1 MDLRR
6 ETFPEPPDPTRTA
19 AGEPTGPPCPASR
32 DRFLPGAL
40 VGERYRIVA
49 LLGRGGMGE
58 VYRAD
63 DLRLGQPVALKFLP
77 EPLERD
83 ARYLDRLLREVRTAR
98 QISHPNVCRV
108 HDVGETGGRRFLSM
122 EYVDGEDL
130 QSLLRRIGRP
140 SREKASDI
148 AAQIAAGLAAAH
160 GLGILHRDLKPA
172 NVMLDGR
179 GRVRIMDF
187 GLAALAADLSP
198 DETGAGTPAYMAPE
212 QIGGGEITLR
222 SDVYALGLVLYE
234 LFTGRPAFEGSSLEE
249 VRRRPVSGRPV
260 PPSRYVPGI
269 DPQAEQVILQC
280 LEPDPAA
287 RPASARAV
295 AATLP
300 GGDLLLAAVAAGETP
315 SPELVAAAG
324 PRGVL
329 APRTAGALVAAT
341 VAGLL
346 GVALLADASYLPN
359 RVAVVKSPEALAEH
373 ARAMLLR
380 LRHDEPARDAAWHIV
395 SNLSL
400 LRWVGSND
408 PSRGRWDAVAAP
420 GSPAM
425 LFDYRESPR
434 YLVPAGASGLVDA
447 RDPPPREGSVF
458 VGTDLRGRLLR
469 LRIVPPLAG
478 RDAGP
483 GPPADWSPLLELA
496 GLAPERLQSVAPTR
510 QPWLHVDERAAW
522 TGTLADLR
530 GLPVRIE
537 AGALRGAPIFFEV
550 QFPDDP
556 ALSVESEAGPLRGLG
571 FEDLLWLFFLIGIA
585 AVTATRLLH
594 NLRLGRSDRRGAF
607 RLAAAVFGLR
617 FGWWVLGGHH
627 VPEPYAE
634 IELLV
639 MAVARSLFPAAVL
652 WALYVALEPEVR
664 RYWPQALVGWSR
676 LLAGRVRDP
685 LVGRDVLAGTL
696 VGIPVIVCMSQLHY
710 LLPRWIGIPGPPPLP
725 YPGPLFYTPP
735 AEALLAGR
743 FTAAALPLALL
754 STLYGAF
761 AFVVLFVGLR
771 RLLRW
776 PWAASVAIVAIW
788 TLVSWTTTLSG
799 YSPVGLLLAAAGG
812 VCLLATLVRYGLLAM
827 LAAGFTVMVYNAYPI
842 TANPAAPFFGT
853 SLVALAFVAGAAF
866 FGAFTAA
873 GGGRAGAS
881 LHSR

>member
-6 ETFPEPPDPTRTA
+6 GTPPEPPDPTRTA
-19 AGEPTGPPCPASR
+19 AGERRGSPDQASR
-32 DRFLPGAL
+32 ERFLPGAL

-63 DLRLGQPVALKFLP
+63 DLRLSQPVALKFLP
-77 EPLERD
+77 EPLEHDTRS
-83 ARYLDRLLREVRTAR
+83 LDRLLQEVRTAR

-108 HDVGETGGRRFLSM
+108 HDVGEMGGRRFLSM

-130 QSLLRRIGRP
+130 RSLLRRIGRP

-148 AAQIAAGLAAAH
+148 AAQVAAGLAAAH
-160 GLGILHRDLKPA
+160 GMGILHRDLKPA
-172 NVMLDGR
+172 NIMLDGR

-198 DETGAGTPAYMAPE
+198 DDARAGTPAYMAPE
-212 QIGGGEITLR
+212 QISGGEITLR
-222 SDVYALGLVLYE
+222 SDVYSLGLVLYE
-234 LFTGRPAFEGSSLEE
+234 LFTGRPAFEGSSPTED
-249 VRRRPVSGRPV
+249 RRRPDSGRPV

-269 DPQAEQVILQC
+269 DPESEQVILQC

-295 AATLP
+295 ATSLP

-324 PRGVL
+324 SRGVL
-329 APRTAGALVAAT
+329 TPRAASALVAAT
-341 VAGLL
+341 VAGLV
-346 GVALLADASYLPN
+346 GVALLANVSTLLN
-359 RVAVVKSPEALAEH
+359 RVVADKSPEALAEH
-373 ARAMLLR
+373 ARGMLAR
-380 LRHDEPARDAAWHIV
+380 LGHEEPARDASWHIV
-395 SNLSL
+395 PNLSL
-400 LRWVGSND
+400 LRWIAEND
-408 PSRGRWDAVAAP
+408 PSPGRWDACATP

-425 LFDYRESPR
+425 HFDYRQSPR
-434 YLVPAGASGLVDA
+434 YLVPAGASGLVDS
-447 RDPPPREGSVF
+447 RDPSLREGSVF
-458 VGTDLRGRLLR
+458 IETDLQGRLLR
-469 LRIVPPLAG
+469 LRIVPPLAD
-478 RDAGP
+478 RSAEP
-483 GPPADWSPLLELA
+483 SPPADWSGLLELA
-496 GLAPERLQSVAPTR
+496 GLAPERVRSVAPTR
-510 QPWLHVDERAAW
+510 QASLHVDERAAW
-522 TGTLADLR
+522 TGTLADACD
-530 GLPVRIE
+530 LPVRIE
-537 AGALRGAPIFFEV
+537 AGALRGAPIFLEV

-556 ALSVESEAGPLRGLG
+556 ALPAEREVKRQRGLG
-571 FEDLLWLFFLIGIA
+571 FEDLLWLLFLIAIA

-627 VPEPYAE
+627 VPEVYAE

-639 MAVARSLFPAAVL
+639 MAVARSLFPAAIM

-685 LVGRDVLAGTL
+685 LVGRDILAGTL
-696 VGIPVIVCMSQLHY
+696 VGIPVIVWLSQLHY
-710 LLPRWIGIPGPPPLP
+710 LLPTWIGMAGPPPLP

-771 RLLRW
+771 RLLRS
-776 PWAASVAIVAIW
+776 PWAASVAIVTIW
-788 TLVSWTTTLSG
+788 ALVCWTTTLSN
-799 YSPVGLLLAAAGG
+799 YSLTGLLLAVAGG
-812 VCLLATLVRYGLLAM
+812 ACLLATLVRYGMLAM
-827 LAAGFTVMVYNAYPI
+827 LAAGFTVMIYNAYPI
-842 TANPAAPFFGT
+842 TANPSTPFFGT
-853 SLVALAFVAGAAF
+853 SLVGLSFVAGLALL
-866 FGAFTAA
+866 GAFTAA
-873 GGGRAGAS
+873 GGAQTGGGPHFR
-881 LHSR
+881 